1 MFARTNLV
9 VVLISLVHVCAG
21 KQCMMCA
28 PGKFKSPDMF
38 FTPCTLCPNNTFS
51 ATPGAAECA
60 RCPPFSSSVMG
71 SSRCTFDTCGAAN
84 YTDGCVCPAG
94 TTGPDGG
101 ACVACAAGTYKNA
114 TGSAACENCSSTQT
128 SVAGSAACFC
138 RANYVTTDTGDCV
151 PCTGG
156 MISRENSATCF
167 CPNGTALVDGSC
179 SQIYNNGLR
188 LSGFLLVNA
197 TNATNTSSSDLQALI
212 EMIKRSIASQYNVS
226 EDLVQVIFTTPS
238 RNLLQETGLKVD
250 VIIMGRS
257 PEELASIVNKTSID
271 PPRIL
276 EEVEQSTV
284 PISTSKGVPF
294 LCGENEV
301 SVSATC
307 VCAPG
312 YTRCS
317 TCGKCIA
324 CAPGLAKAVGG
335 EQACTTCSGNTF
347 SRKAA
352 AQCSPCP
359 FSAVTQHNHT
369 SCSCN
374 TAFVF
379 FKDTCTPTEPVYL
392 NVSGVLQLPLGQYR
406 DSELKQILVDGFNTY
421 LNVSQDFITTTILQE
436 TEAVAEDTTEIVG
449 AGNSS
454 YGRRRLLYD
463 HPVEY
468 NFTAQFQIEMND
480 KETYAKIENF
490 SKHAVDTIRSFTDA
504 NGFRIVLNQ
513 AELRQGYFTADGK
526 PVSRCADGQNRVL
539 DFFNKL
545 LFCRVRTVEPEN
557 KPGLWWLWL
566 VLGAAL
572 GLIIVA
578 VVVFRKPGHAP
589 VKAAPAH
596 GSMQHVGVDMRPLS
610 ATFPAK
616 LLFPAT
622 VSFEYHRVPGHLI

>member
-1 MFARTNLV
+1 MFDRTNLV

-71 SSRCTFDTCGAAN
+71 SSRCTFDTCRAAN

-101 ACVACAAGTYKNA
+101 ACVACAAGTYKSA
-114 TGSAACENCSSTQT
+114 TGSAACDNCSSTRT

-138 RANYVTTDTGDCV
+138 KANFVTTDTGDCE
-151 PCTGG
+151 PCMHG
-156 MISRENSATCF
+156 MISRENSASCF
-167 CPNGTALVDGSC
+167 CPNGTAIVDGSC

-188 LSGFLLVNA
+188 LSGFVLVNE
-197 TNATNTSSSDLQALI
+197 TNSTNTSSSDLQALS
-212 EMIKRSIASQYNVS
+212 EMIKHSIASQYNVS

-271 PPRIL
+271 PPHIL

-294 LCGENEV
+294 VCGENEV
-301 SVSATC
+301 SISATC

-312 YTRCS
+312 YTRCR

-379 FKDTCTPTEPVYL
+379 FKDTCTPTESVYL
-392 NVSGVLQLPLGQYR
+392 SVSGVLQLPQDEYTDADLR
-406 DSELKQILVDGFNTY
+406 RILADGFSEY
-421 LNVSQDFITTTILQE
+421 LNFSREFITISVSQDNQD
-436 TEAVAEDTTEIVG
+436 ANDAS

-454 YGRRRLLYD
+454 AARRRLLYD
-463 HPVEY
+463 RPVEY
-468 NFTAQFQIEMND
+468 NFAAQFQVEMND
-480 KETYAKIENF
+480 RPTYLKIENF
-490 SKHAVDTIRSFTDA
+490 TKHATDTIKSIMDA
-504 NGFRIVLNQ
+504 NGYVIVLNY
-513 AELRQGYFTADGK
+513 AALLQGYFTADGK
-526 PVSRCADGQNRVL
+526 PISKCEDGRDRVL
-539 DFFNKL
+539 DFLKKL
-545 LFCRVRTVEPEN
+545 LFCDVRTPSGEVAK
-557 KPGLWWLWL
+557 KPALWWLWL
-566 VLGAAL
+566 VLAAVL
-572 GLIIVA
+572 ALIIAA
-578 VVVFRKPGHAP
+578 VVVFRSHDHQATARRTARRRT
-589 VKAAPAH
+589 AAA
-596 GSMQHVGVDMRPLS
+596 SQQQAM
-610 ATFPAK
+610 FPAK
-616 LLFPAT
+616 LHFPAT
-622 VSFEYHRVPGHLI
+622 VSFEYHLLPGNSI